1 MKNIKG
7 LTIFDKY
14 TQKENN
20 VTKALVDLLRYSDPQ
35 LTFQFIK
42 HCLGITEILS
52 ANSFERE
59 YALQVGT
66 KLNECSGYGYVIG
79 ISDRI
84 KNENYGPKVEK
95 DSVPDALIKLN
106 NITVL
111 IEAKVDGNKIDM
123 QQIKDHEKMFA
134 DGEIIQ
140 PYKEISWEYIYE
152 FFLNIDQDIIGKGS
166 LTEFLLGQYLIYC
179 ENMGFSSMKS
189 KEYIYTYFSNKP
201 KVLATIKEIDNYLNK
216 LDYVLFNEKIT
227 DCFGYKIRKR
237 NGKLTNKFFT
247 SSTYK
252 QGAYILHFPSYK
264 QATEIQN
271 ELDRVFQ
278 GNKKMNN
285 TKSEAQ
291 IYMDLV
297 DNFQQLKPYIDIA
310 YRERLI
316 ER

>member
-1 MKNIKG
+1 MKNKKG
-7 LTIFDKY
+7 LTLFDKY

-20 VTKALVDLLRYSDPQ
+20 VTKALIDILRYSDSQ

-42 HCLGITEILS
+42 HCLGINEIIS
-52 ANSFERE
+52 TTPFERE

-84 KNENYGPKVEK
+84 KSDIHLSKVEK
-95 DSVPDALIKLN
+95 DSVPDALIKIN

-140 PYKEISWEYIYE
+140 PYKEISWEDIYE
-152 FFLNIDQDIIGKGS
+152 FFMNIDQDIIEKDS
-166 LTEFLLGQYLIYC
+166 VTKFLLGQYLIYC

-216 LDYVLFNEKIT
+216 LDYVFFNEKIT

-297 DNFQQLKPYIDIA
+297 DNFQQLKPYIDVA
-310 YRERLI
+310 YRERLT